1 MKKNEVGAGKK
12 LTYLGP
18 KFLEIGRRGA
28 ELQRYKVLEK
38 SGDDSDLISK
48 TKLQCQS
55 ILVLEKS
62 GDDSDFIQAVSTFW
76 G

>member
-12 LTYLGP
+12 LTCLGSEIL
-18 KFLEIGRRGA
+18 KIGRRGA
-28 ELQRYKVLEK
+28 KLQRYKVLEK
-38 SGDDSDLISK
+38 SGDDSYLISK

>member
-1 MKKNEVGAGKK
+1 VKKNKVGAGKK
-12 LTYLGP
+12 LTCLDP
-18 KFLEIGRRGA
+18 KFLKIGHRGA

-62 GDDSDFIQAVSTFW
+62 GDDSDFIQAISTFW